1 MCVVNVLQPNF
12 VQIERID
19 QDDGVLVM
27 GVDTIQDE
35 QNEGK
40 VVEDGGKDDMFVDCP
55 DELVSYD
62 GRIGVVD
69 NIEATE
75 SSESQ
80 LGFEGYSA
88 SFDISDKARAG
99 DDLTG
104 ELEHLRAMLE
114 KTVGEKESFARE
126 SEVDELTFDGFCVFE

>member
-1 MCVVNVLQPNF
+1 MHVVKDLQPNF
-12 VQIERID
+12 VQVERID

-55 DELVSYD
+55 DELVSFD

-69 NIEATE
+69 NIEGTE

-80 LGFEGYSA
+80 QGFEGYSA
-88 SFDISDKARAG
+88 SFDISDKGRVG

-126 SEVDELTFDGFCVFE
+126 YEVDELTSDSSCVFE